1 MTAALL
7 LLAVALIAANGF
19 FVGAEFAVLAARR
32 ARLEPLLP
40 TSRRA
45 RTALRA
51 IEQLPLMISGCQ
63 FGITL
68 TSLGLGAL
76 GEPAVAELLTG
87 PFEAAHLPHELVH
100 PLSIAVALTLISVLH
115 MLFGEMVPKNLALA
129 GPERAALALAPPL
142 MAFVQVFRPVIV
154 TLTAAA
160 TGVLKLFRTEPI
172 SEIAQ
177 SCGMYTRVIFICRV
191 VNSKSSRNEQFST
204 VAAIAPG
211 TNAMSRAA
219 SRSVR
224 VAAKSSESV
233 PAQRSRI

>member
-1 MTAALL
+1 MTAWLL

-68 TSLGLGAL
+68 ASLGLGAL
-76 GEPAVAELLTG
+76 GEPVVAELLAG
-87 PFEAAHLPHELVH
+87 PFEAAHLPHELLH
-100 PLSIAVALTLISVLH
+100 PVSIAVALTLVSVLH
-115 MLFGEMVPKNLALA
+115 MLLGEMVPKNLALA

-142 MAFVQVFRPVIV
+142 MGFVRRFPARHHRADGGCDRGIEAVEDRAGQRDRGRRQPRCGRGLDLGVARGGSTAGRP
-154 TLTAAA
+154 A
-160 TGVLKLFRTEPI
+160 
-172 SEIAQ
+172 
-177 SCGMYTRVIFICRV
+177 
-191 VNSKSSRNEQFST
+191 
-204 VAAIAPG
+204 
-211 TNAMSRAA
+211 
-219 SRSVR
+219 
-224 VAAKSSESV
+224 
-233 PAQRSRI
+233 